1 MSGNVPEE
9 GRSPEIMVSSTVLK
23 AAKKELRTLM
33 KQKLSNISSDSVDA
47 QSKLNH
53 LKLRLILLK

>member
-1 MSGNVPEE
+1 MSGNVPGE
-9 GRSPEIMVSSTVLK
+9 GRSPKIMASPVLK

-33 KQKLSNISSDSVDA
+33 KQKLSNIPSDSVDA